1 MKDYYNEVNTVVQKE
16 VDNGAASKIA
26 VKFLLGCKTDLK
38 VPAADDVYTD
48 CADVDERSGQASQQ
62 SQIQTVNQG
71 HKQSLYAEKVKFD
84 AEFDCSTE

>member
-48 CADVDERSGQASQQ
+48 CADVDERSG
-62 SQIQTVNQG
+62 
-71 HKQSLYAEKVKFD
+71 
-84 AEFDCSTE
+84 